1 MVNIQKLLE
10 NKKHLKIS
18 AVIFALVLVLFFNP
32 VSESINYTLQGV
44 FQKLSGES
52 IPDTNLVII
61 KIDNQDIEKLGSW
74 PLKRSY
80 YALLLSYL
88 NKYDVK
94 GVGIEIFLSDN
105 LSFQSVYNQ
114 LLNEQLNKTKNV
126 VLSSQINNL
135 FYDGENTSA
144 DSLIYPQPK
153 IENPD
158 IQTGHLHYQEALG
171 IFIPSSITLGNK
183 VEYSF
188 ANSIAK
194 VFGKELEPDELLE
207 INFDTSWK
215 NYKNYSLLQ
224 FFDLAE
230 RNDEQLNKLKDKFI
244 LVGVSDPS
252 TAKFISSPYDEM
264 LPGIGLHT
272 IAVDN
277 ILNAKHLNSNY
288 VLISALLFFLVFIF
302 ISYKEFANKDVT
314 SCILA
319 LFACMLTSFIMFAY
333 FQIELNYSAFL
344 LPFAFLVTAELIIHY
359 WESKSLLT
367 AALGETEI
375 LKIALSKKENNLAA
389 FEEELKNTKDKNDE
403 QLIDKINS
411 LKKEISELEK
421 SSEDDRNPETD
432 LPEAINFHGIIYRSR
447 LVESVVKTI
456 QKVAPTDASILIL
469 GESGSGKELAAKAI
483 HQLSNRSSENFLAI
497 NCAAVSDSLLESE
510 LFGHKKGAFTNA
522 VADKKGMF
530 EAADKGTIF
539 LDEIGETSENFQ
551 VKLLR
556 VLQSGE
562 IQKVGDTQ
570 NIFVDVRV
578 IAATNKNL
586 DELVKQK
593 IFREDLY
600 YRLNVIQVKL
610 PSLRERKDDI
620 KILANHFA
628 KKEDAELTISKAVVK
643 QLEDNDWK
651 GNVRELE
658 SIIKR
663 AAIFAKS
670 ENRKIIKLNDLP
682 PELIKFDKSNLE
694 SLILDS
700 LREKKFS
707 HSSINET
714 AKELG
719 NVSRTIISENFRGIF
734 FKFYCSSSYDLD
746 AAANKIANSDE
757 SEIIEKVIS
766 KASTYLKN
774 IDKDL
779 QKHSSSNFEEIKT
792 AFQSKYKNLP
802 QKYHQYLDEII
813 RQQIKSKKL

>member
-32 VSESINYTLQGV
+32 VSESINYTLQGF
-44 FQKLSGES
+44 FQRLSGES
-52 IPDTNLVII
+52 IPDTNVVII
-61 KIDNQDIEKLGSW
+61 TIDTQDIEKLGSW

-88 NKYDVK
+88 NKYEIK

-194 VFGKELEPDELLE
+194 IFGKELEPDQLLE
-207 INFDTSWK
+207 LNFDTSWK

-230 RNDEQLNKLKDKFI
+230 RNDKQLSNLKDKFI

-277 ILNAKHLNSNY
+277 IINTKYLNSNY
-288 VLISALLFFLVFIF
+288 VLISALLFFSVFIF
-302 ISYKEFANKDVT
+302 ISYKEFANKDIT
-314 SCILA
+314 CCIFA

-359 WESKSLLT
+359 WESKSLLI

-389 FEEELKNTKDKNDE
+389 LEKELKNKKDKNDE

-456 QKVAPTDASILIL
+456 EKVAPTDASILIL

-483 HQLSNRSSENFLAI
+483 HQLSNRNNENFLAI

-522 VADKKGMF
+522 MADKKGMF

-570 NIFVDVRV
+570 NIFVDVRI

-586 DELVKQK
+586 EELVKQK
-593 IFREDLY
+593 LFREDLY

-620 KILANHFA
+620 KILANYFA

-643 QLEDNDWK
+643 QLENNDWK
-651 GNVRELE
+651 GNVRELD

-700 LREKKFS
+700 LREKNFS

-719 NVSRTIISENFRGIF
+719 NLSRTIISENFRGIF
-734 FKFYCSSSYDLD
+734 FKYYCTNNYDLN
-746 AAANKIANSDE
+746 AAANKIANSE
-757 SEIIEKVIS
+757 EREIINKVIS
-766 KASTYLKN
+766 KASTYLNN
-774 IDKDL
+774 INKDL
-779 QKHSSSNFEEIKT
+779 KKHTSSNFDEIKI

-802 QKYHQYLDEII
+802 QRYHQYLDEII
-813 RQQIKSKKL
+813 NQQLRS